1 MRLGLYDTQNLNF
14 SKIGNKLSDILKNC
28 IYLVEHLLK
37 GLYLC

>member
-1 MRLGLYDTQNLNF
+1 MRLGLYDTQSLNF
-14 SKIGNKLSDILKNC
+14 SKIGKKFSYILKNW